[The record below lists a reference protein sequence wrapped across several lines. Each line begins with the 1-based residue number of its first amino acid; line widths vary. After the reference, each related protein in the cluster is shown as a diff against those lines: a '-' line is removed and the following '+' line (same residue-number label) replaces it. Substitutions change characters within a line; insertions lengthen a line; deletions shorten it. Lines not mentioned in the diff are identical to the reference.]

1 MLSIEAISRVSSAR
15 RRRDIAPSSTSF
27 VMFKLQI
34 YEAPTRRRTEEH
46 KKGSRPPTRLIRRPV
61 MDAPLIPLRVEDAYF
76 IAARTSFA
84 TSSMSSAFSAG
95 NGRFMS
101 SSSSTVLPPTV
112 TTKAPLR
119 GFSLFTSTVTP
130 GKALASRFA
139 LVLNA
144 PQLLQAS
151 TSTTAPPLDDLVALA
166 LAADG
171 FLAGALALAF
181 FAITLLS
188 MRFARVPAASETP

>member
-1 MLSIEAISRVSSAR
+1 
-15 RRRDIAPSSTSF
+15 
-27 VMFKLQI
+27 
-34 YEAPTRRRTEEH
+34 
-46 KKGSRPPTRLIRRPV
+46 

-84 TSSMSSAFSAG
+84 TSSMSSALRAG
-95 NGRFMS
+95 KGRFMS
-101 SSSSTVLPPTV
+101 SSSSTVFPPTV

-139 LVLNA
+139 RVLNA

-151 TSTTAPPLDDLVALA
+151 TSTTAPPLDDLEVALG
-166 LAADG
+166 LAAVG
-171 FLAGALALAF
+171 FLAGALALVF
-181 FAITLLS
+181 FA
-188 MRFARVPAASETP
+188 MARVAMDLLANPSLWRPMKAEPALPRVGEQN

>member
-1 MLSIEAISRVSSAR
+1 M
-15 RRRDIAPSSTSF
+15 
-27 VMFKLQI
+27 
-34 YEAPTRRRTEEH
+34 
-46 KKGSRPPTRLIRRPV
+46 
-61 MDAPLIPLRVEDAYF
+61 RVERRLY

-84 TSSMSSAFSAG
+84 TSSMSSALRAG
-95 NGRFMS
+95 KGRFMS

-151 TSTTAPPLDDLVALA
+151 TSTTAPPLDALDVALG
-166 LAADG
+166 LAAVG
-171 FLAGALALAF
+171 FLAGALDFVFFAMAALAMDLPRLRE
-181 FAITLLS
+181 AGD
-188 MRFARVPAASETP
+188 RVKAEPATSSAWTRRACTR

>member
-1 MLSIEAISRVSSAR
+1 MRACGVRAR
-15 RRRDIAPSSTSF
+15 RHSSSTNSYYALSYKYIRG
-27 VMFKLQI
+27 V
-34 YEAPTRRRTEEH
+34 YAREPEEH
-46 KKGSRPPTRLIRRPV
+46 KKGSRPPTRLRRRPV

-101 SSSSTVLPPTV
+101 SSSSTVLPPTE

-130 GKALASRFA
+130 GRALASRFA

-151 TSTTAPPLDDLVALA
+151 TDTTPPPDALEVALG
-166 LAADG
+166 LAAVG
-171 FLAGALALAF
+171 FLAGALALVF
-181 FAITLLS
+181 LAITLL
-188 MRFARVPAASETP
+188 

>member
-1 MLSIEAISRVSSAR
+1 M
-15 RRRDIAPSSTSF
+15 
-27 VMFKLQI
+27 
-34 YEAPTRRRTEEH
+34 
-46 KKGSRPPTRLIRRPV
+46 
-61 MDAPLIPLRVEDAYF
+61 RVEDAYF

-112 TTKAPLR
+112 TTNAPLR
-119 GFSLFTSTVTP
+119 GFSLLTSTVAP
-130 GKALASRFA
+130 GKALASLFA

-151 TSTTAPPLDDLVALA
+151 TSTTPPEELELGFFAF
-166 LAADG
+166 AADG
-171 FLAGALALAF
+171 FFAGAFAFVFLAIAR
-181 FAITLLS
+181 LS
-188 MRFARVPAASETP
+188 GCLELPAL

>member
-1 MLSIEAISRVSSAR
+1 
-15 RRRDIAPSSTSF
+15 
-27 VMFKLQI
+27 MFKLQI

-101 SSSSTVLPPTV
+101 SSSSTVFPPTL

-119 GFSLFTSTVTP
+119 GLSLLTSTVTP
-130 GKALASRFA
+130 GRALASRFA
-139 LVLNA
+139 RVLNA
-144 PQLLQAS
+144 PQLLQSS
-151 TSTTAPPLDDLVALA
+151 TSTTEPEEPALGFFA
-166 LAADG
+166 FAADG
-171 FLAGALALAF
+171 FLAGALALVF

>member
-1 MLSIEAISRVSSAR
+1 
-15 RRRDIAPSSTSF
+15 
-27 VMFKLQI
+27 
-34 YEAPTRRRTEEH
+34 
-46 KKGSRPPTRLIRRPV
+46 

-119 GFSLFTSTVTP
+119 GFSLLTATVTP

-151 TSTTAPPLDDLVALA
+151 TSTTAPEEPALGFLA

-171 FLAGALALAF
+171 FLAGAFDFVFLAMAHRLA
-181 FAITLLS
+181 AES
-188 MRFARVPAASETP
+188 ASSFVRAELASGL

>member
-1 MLSIEAISRVSSAR
+1 
-15 RRRDIAPSSTSF
+15 
-27 VMFKLQI
+27 
-34 YEAPTRRRTEEH
+34 
-46 KKGSRPPTRLIRRPV
+46 

-101 SSSSTVLPPTV
+101 SNSSTVLPPTV
-112 TTKAPLR
+112 TTNAPLR

-139 LVLNA
+139 RVLNA

-151 TSTTAPPLDDLVALA
+151 TSTTEPEDFALGFLA
-166 LAADG
+166 FAADG
-171 FLAGALALAF
+171 FLAGALALVF
-181 FAITLLS
+181 FAITLL
-188 MRFARVPAASETP
+188 

>member
-1 MLSIEAISRVSSAR
+1 
-15 RRRDIAPSSTSF
+15 
-27 VMFKLQI
+27 MFKLQI
-34 YEAPTRRRTEEH
+34 MASTRGGTEEH
-46 KKGSRPPTRLIRRPV
+46 KKRVAAADTIDRRPV
-61 MDAPLIPLRVEDAYF
+61 ISAPSFPVRVEDAYF

-101 SSSSTVLPPTV
+101 RSSSTVLPPTV
-112 TTKAPLR
+112 TTNAPFL

-130 GKALASRFA
+130 GRALASRFA
-139 LVLNA
+139 RVLNA

-151 TSTTAPPLDDLVALA
+151 TSTTEPEEPALGF
-166 LAADG
+166 LAFEADG
-171 FLAGALALAF
+171 FLAGALALVF

-188 MRFARVPAASETP
+188 MRFARVPAAFESRWINVPFSRTRRSRACRSSSLQLCHTES

>member
-1 MLSIEAISRVSSAR
+1 
-15 RRRDIAPSSTSF
+15 
-27 VMFKLQI
+27 
-34 YEAPTRRRTEEH
+34 
-46 KKGSRPPTRLIRRPV
+46 
-61 MDAPLIPLRVEDAYF
+61 
-76 IAARTSFA
+76 
-84 TSSMSSAFSAG
+84 
-95 NGRFMS
+95 MS

-151 TSTTAPPLDDLVALA
+151 TSTTAPEEPALGFLA

-171 FLAGALALAF
+171 FLAGAFDFVFLAMAHRLA
-181 FAITLLS
+181 AES
-188 MRFARVPAASETP
+188 ASSFVRAELASGL

>member
-1 MLSIEAISRVSSAR
+1 
-15 RRRDIAPSSTSF
+15 
-27 VMFKLQI
+27 MFKLQI

-119 GFSLFTSTVTP
+119 GLSLLTSTVTP

-139 LVLNA
+139 RVLNA

-151 TSTTAPPLDDLVALA
+151 TDTTEPEELA
-166 LAADG
+166 LGFFAFAADG
-171 FLAGALALAF
+171 FLAGALAFVF

-188 MRFARVPAASETP
+188 MVCTRASNVREPLKERESSEIARAARPVSSSA